1 MYLLEVEMWTLPIS
15 KGPIKI
21 CRMGNKLNFHLN
33 GDCKCPNS
41 RDLENGWQPKKGYR
55 ASAM

>member
-1 MYLLEVEMWTLPIS
+1 MWALPIS